1 MEIKIAV
8 TNLGLYNEGELL
20 YKWVTLPLDDQ
31 EIKETFQ
38 EIKVDGV
45 NYEEHFITDYEAPFE
60 IAESASIKQLNEIAE
75 VLQYIEE
82 PNFINNFD
90 YKSLLIDI
98 RNIAESLDVYEVV
111 DEYYLIDEIE
121 DYHYPRD
128 KNGNIDLIKMTYF
141 VANVNGLTEVVRFN
155 GYGNLEEVRQNE
167 LERLYDD
174 VIKEWLVK
182 NK

>member
-20 YKWVTLPLDDQ
+20 YKWVTLPLDEQ

-45 NYEEHFITDYEAPFE
+45 NYEEHFITDFEAPFE
-60 IAESASIKQLNEIAE
+60 ISESASILKLNEIAE
-75 VLQYIEE
+75 ALQDIEE
-82 PNFINNFD
+82 PDFNNNFN
-90 YKSLLIDI
+90 YGSLLTDI
-98 RNIAESLDVYEVV
+98 RNIAETLDVYDVV
-111 DEYYLIDEIE
+111 EDYYLIDEIE
-121 DYHYPRD
+121 DDHYPRD
-128 KNGNIDLIKMTYF
+128 ENGDINLIRMTYF
-141 VANVNGLTEVVRFN
+141 VSNVNGLTEVVRFN

-167 LERLYDD
+167 LKSLYDD
-174 VIKEWLVK
+174 VINEWLVK